1 MPKRLRTFNG
11 LDGEKV
17 SALFV
22 DSFRDIKNLGH
33 CPVCLGGCLM
43 AFCHSTSSL
52 GSYVSPENI
61 AILREHHH
69 TLLDSCM
76 LFLTMERP
84 LDEINGFGGNSSS
97 WIVCRCD
104 FNNPLI
110 RELHMDTPPMPPIDF
125 FIDRLVSI
133 VYSCFQPLGK
143 KGSPSVHKVERNR
156 EKAAMSG
163 KNVLWP
169 TRPHDLLPFEP
180 GSSVRALGNWMTRF
194 PTPLMIGLLASML
207 EICKRSMLP
216 ALIDST
222 VIPEIVI
229 QMSEAP
235 FKVWSA
241 NRQQPLKMRI
251 QIATTCLA
259 DVGHCAAFFHRLL
272 STTDQ
277 HELVKFCSGRVDS
290 IFRAVQ
296 ISLDNVSNLAS
307 QVNTSDAKVD
317 AAWIRAC
324 YLSIGSGIHNYLAL
338 SFSGYDSRIINA
350 SLSRLKERHDVKA
363 CFLIQTSS
371 EEQCF

>member
-1 MPKRLRTFNG
+1 MPRPLRTFNG

-43 AFCHSTSSL
+43 AFCHASS
-52 GSYVSPENI
+52 GSYISENI

-69 TLLDSCM
+69 ALLDSCM

-84 LDEINGFGGNSSS
+84 LEEFNGFDDNSSN
-97 WIVCRCD
+97 WVTCLCD
-104 FNNPLI
+104 LDNPLI
-110 RELHMDTPPMPPIDF
+110 RELHMNTPPEPPIDF
-125 FIDRLVSI
+125 FVSMLVCI
-133 VYSCFQPLGK
+133 VHWCLQPLRE
-143 KGSPSVHKVERNR
+143 KGSTSVHKVERNR
-156 EKAAMSG
+156 EKAALSG

-169 TRPHDLLPFEP
+169 TKPQDLLPFEP
-180 GSSVRALGNWMTRF
+180 GSSVRALGNWMARF
-194 PTPLMIGLLASML
+194 PTPLMIGLLASIL

-222 VIPEIVI
+222 IIPEIVI

-241 NRQQPLKMRI
+241 KRQQPLIMRI

-259 DVGHCAAFFHRLL
+259 DAKHCAAFFHQLL

-277 HELVKFCSGRVDS
+277 HELVKSSSVPVVLTLYFVRFKYPL
-290 IFRAVQ
+290 IMYR
-296 ISLDNVSNLAS
+296 IL
-307 QVNTSDAKVD
+307 QVK
-317 AAWIRAC
+317 
-324 YLSIGSGIHNYLAL
+324 
-338 SFSGYDSRIINA
+338 
-350 SLSRLKERHDVKA
+350 
-363 CFLIQTSS
+363 
-371 EEQCF
+371 